1 MEYNPQH
8 LLLILTCISIMS
20 VVSLGLIV
28 KTINQEICWQE
39 EMLYYKVYFTLALTL
54 TILQLV
60 VFTLYL
66 PQQLIISFILY
77 FVLHIVL
84 LCALV
89 EKARR
94 KETAYLSGVFIFIL
108 LSANYVWS
116 YDDREIR
123 MIYIVFTLIY
133 FSFLVYVSIQRA
145 KEEKNNGYYI
155 FTLAFF
161 SVLLSSVLMIKSLAD
176 DDREMINSLSMAGN
190 HIGFALV
197 IIGFLSLVLVNE
209 HKKLSLLATKDT
221 LTGMN
226 NRRGLQIMLDAM
238 IPSSNRNNRCLSIIT
253 MDIDFFKKIN
263 DTYGHDG
270 GDIVLK
276 EFAELIMKSHRK
288 SDISCRLGGEEFV
301 LVLPD
306 TGKEGANIIAE
317 KLRKNTESLDI
328 DIENENVKITSSF
341 GVATSCSNIDADG
354 MLKDADKALYMAKN
368 NGRNRIFH
376 IDDI

>member
-1 MEYNPQH
+1 
-8 LLLILTCISIMS
+8 MS
-20 VVSLGLIV
+20 VVSLVFIV
-28 KTINQEICWQE
+28 KTINKEVWWQE
-39 EMLYYKVYFTLALTL
+39 EMLYYKVYFAFALIL
-54 TILQLV
+54 TILQLI
-60 VFTLYL
+60 VFTFYL
-66 PQQLIISFILY
+66 PQQLMISFILY

-94 KETAYLSGVFIFIL
+94 KETAYISGVFIFIL
-108 LSANYVWS
+108 LSANYVWG
-116 YDDREIR
+116 YDDRELR

-145 KEEKNNGYYI
+145 REEKNNGYYI

-176 DDREMINSLSMAGN
+176 GDMEMVNSLSLAGN
-190 HIGFALV
+190 NMGFVLV
-197 IIGFLSLVLVNE
+197 VIGFLSLILVNE

-226 NRRGLQIMLDAM
+226 NRRGLQMMLDAM
-238 IPSSNRNNRCLSIIT
+238 IPLSNRNNRCLSIIT
-253 MDIDFFKKIN
+253 IDIDFFKKIN

-276 EFAELIMKSHRK
+276 DFAELIMKSHRK

-317 KLRKNTESLDI
+317 KLRQNTESLDI
-328 DIENENVKITSSF
+328 NLENKKVKITASF
-341 GVATSCSNIDADG
+341 GVATNCSNIDVDA
-354 MLKDADKALYMAKN
+354 MLKDADKALYTAKSS
-368 NGRNRIFH
+368 GRNQVCH
-376 IDDI
+376 IDDN